1 MFFGSFPDQ
10 KVLLGVLKMARFTRM
25 ACLVIGFTL
34 ISPFFLAADLW
45 AFTITEKKIFKE
57 GPYSFQ
63 MEVQIKGSGSL
74 KKKAKMTSLKVKIK
88 NGKASSDI
96 LRVKAIRNY
105 TESKVLSDI
114 ETRGY
119 PISPGQWVTKYYRLP
134 KKNQPF
140 LGEKGYV
147 EIAFEN
153 FVIQFMPRGRKFQ
166 GPMK

>member
-1 MFFGSFPDQ
+1 
-10 KVLLGVLKMARFTRM
+10 MARFTRM
-25 ACLVIGFTL
+25 ACVVIGFTL

-45 AFTITEKKIFKE
+45 AFSTITEKKIFKE

-63 MEVQIKGSGSL
+63 IEIQIKGSGSF

-88 NGKASSDI
+88 NEKASSDI

-105 TESKVLSDI
+105 TEPKVYSDI

-153 FVIQFMPRGRKFQ
+153 FVIHFMPRVKKFQ